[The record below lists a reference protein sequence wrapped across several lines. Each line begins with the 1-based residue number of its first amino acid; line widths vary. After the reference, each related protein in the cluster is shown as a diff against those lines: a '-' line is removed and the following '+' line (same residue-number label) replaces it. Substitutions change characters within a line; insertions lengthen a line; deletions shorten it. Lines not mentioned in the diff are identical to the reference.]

1 MKQLESY
8 SMGNVLDV
16 AKGAGDTYTE
26 DLKWL
31 GIQNSAIFNDAYVS
45 EIYQSLPAFEGTE
58 IVEVIFL
65 QCNLPV
71 IILNISRRKKKIRN

>member
-1 MKQLESY
+1 MASFQDSCRPTNLVFTK
-8 SMGNVLDV
+8 MGNVLDV

-45 EIYQSLPAFEGTE
+45 EIYQSLPVFEGTE
-58 IVEVIFL
+58 IVEVNVFH
-65 QCNLPV
+65 
-71 IILNISRRKKKIRN
+71 SIRFPHSKCL